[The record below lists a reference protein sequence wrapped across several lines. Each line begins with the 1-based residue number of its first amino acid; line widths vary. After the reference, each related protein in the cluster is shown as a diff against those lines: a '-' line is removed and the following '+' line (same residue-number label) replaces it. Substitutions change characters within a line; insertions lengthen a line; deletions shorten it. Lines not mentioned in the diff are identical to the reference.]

1 MGNIKKILY
10 GVSLI
15 IFIIANYNSASAATR
30 KDFAE
35 IKSSIITA
43 YKNYQNV
50 VNLEKYNIYEKT
62 DGDLLKQVMT
72 EVVNE
77 TPYLFYAGQEY
88 TKEIMPVTSLVKKI
102 ILSYSKEYT
111 KTDGSVDTDKIKE
124 TRRKI
129 NAAVN
134 KALKNI
140 NDGMSDVEKAMVLHD
155 YIIYNTSYTNSR
167 SDKNRVNEAGVFI
180 DNKAN
185 CQGYSV
191 AYGILLKK
199 AGINVRYIVSEE
211 MGHMWNLV
219 RIDNAWYN
227 VDVTWDD
234 PVDTYSGNDQY
245 GCVMHNYFLGS
256 TNSFKAGGHYGFSAK
271 QASSVKYDKM
281 YWKDVSGSFYYQ
293 NGRWLYMGD
302 KGITERKRLA
312 SGTGKVLL
320 NVTGRAFVR
329 FNGNK
334 YYFIA
339 GNSIYMYDRKKEK
352 QDPVWRAGN
361 YYNSSYYL
369 SQIMYSGGRVY
380 YRVLKNRK
388 YTTGSFSVN
397 NRGFP

>member
-1 MGNIKKILY
+1 MGNVRKFLY
-10 GVSLI
+10 GISLI
-15 IFIIANYNSASAATR
+15 VFIIANCNSASAATK

-43 YKNYQNV
+43 YKNFQNV
-50 VNLEKYNIYEKT
+50 VNLEEYNIYEKT
-62 DGDLLKQVMT
+62 DGDLLKKVMT

-77 TPYLFYAGQEY
+77 TPYIFYAGQEY
-88 TKEIMPVTSLVKKI
+88 TKEITPVTSIVKKV

-111 KTDGSVDTDKIKE
+111 KTDGSVDIDKIKE

-129 NAAVN
+129 NIAVN
-134 KALKNI
+134 KALRNI
-140 NDGMSDVEKAMVLHD
+140 NDDMADVEKAMVLHD
-155 YIIYNTSYTNSR
+155 YIIANTSYTNRR
-167 SDKNRVNEAGVFI
+167 SDMNRVNEAGVFI

-199 AGINVRYIVSEE
+199 AGINVRYVVSEE

-245 GCVMHNYFLGS
+245 GCVMHNYFLRS
-256 TNSFKAGGHYGFSAK
+256 TSSFKSGGHYGFSAK

-281 YWKDVSGSFYYQ
+281 YWKDVSCSFYYR

-302 KGITERKRLA
+302 RGITERKRLA
-312 SGTGKVLL
+312 SGTEKVLL

-329 FNGNK
+329 FNSNK

-339 GNSIYMYDRKKEK
+339 GNSIYMYNRKQKAAE
-352 QDPVWRAGN
+352 PVWRTMD

-369 SQIMYSGGRVY
+369 SQIMYSGGRIY
-380 YRVLKNRK
+380 YRVLKSRK
-388 YTTGSFSVN
+388 YISGSFSVN
-397 NRGFP
+397 NSGFP